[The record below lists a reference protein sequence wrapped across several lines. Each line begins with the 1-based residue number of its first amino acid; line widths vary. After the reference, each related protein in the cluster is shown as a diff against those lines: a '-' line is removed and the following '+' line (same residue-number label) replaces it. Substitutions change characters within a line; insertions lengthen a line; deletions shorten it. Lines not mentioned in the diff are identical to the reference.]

1 MRNLI
6 LIHPA
11 ELSQLRQGHEI
22 KVDMRN
28 GSEIYLK
35 MMSTEER
42 KIFCKRPQYATLEE
56 DLERVKDDLLTG
68 GEQTP

>member
-22 KVDMRN
+22 KVDMQN
-28 GSEIYLK
+28 GAEIYLK
-35 MMSTEER
+35 MMSSEER
-42 KIFCKRPQYATLEE
+42 KIFCKRSPYAELEKNIGC
-56 DLERVKDDLLTG
+56 L
-68 GEQTP
+68 